1 MFQVNA
7 QGEGQTI
14 YATSFFRKEM
24 VLYFTK
30 QSNSHYNNDDDLADF
45 LKNLQKSPI
54 FLPAIFFLDP
64 PKLIPTKI
72 YWNARTPK
80 NTIHMKH
87 FPLFIQISSLFS
99 TKLLN
104 LKLIFLGIRQ
114 S

>member
-45 LKNLQKSPI
+45 LKNLQNPPI
-54 FLPAIFFLDP
+54 FLPANFFFGSA
-64 PKLIPTKI
+64 KKI
-72 YWNARTPK
+72 W
-80 NTIHMKH
+80 
-87 FPLFIQISSLFS
+87 
-99 TKLLN
+99 
-104 LKLIFLGIRQ
+104 
-114 S
+114 

>member
-45 LKNLQKSPI
+45 LKNLQNSPI
-54 FLPAIFFLDP
+54 FLPANFFLDP
-64 PKLIPTKI
+64 PKLIPVKF
-72 YWNARTPK
+72 YWNVYPPK
-80 NTIHMKH
+80 NMIHMYYK
-87 FPLFIQISSLFS
+87 
-99 TKLLN
+99 
-104 LKLIFLGIRQ
+104 R
-114 S
+114 